1 MGEERHTV
9 LIADDYEADRFLLKE
24 VIRRHTSKLQVV
36 AEVGDG
42 EQVVAYLSG
51 KGRYADRE
59 TYPLPQVLILD
70 IRMPRMTGLEVLEW
84 LKTQDFPRMK
94 IAVLADSSAA
104 THRPRALELGAEHFF
119 SKVMGTDELIR
130 LVKQLQDELE
140 GGEKGGVS

>member
-9 LIADDYEADRFLLKE
+9 LIADDYEADRLLLKE

-51 KGRYADRE
+51 KGQYADRE
-59 TYPLPQVLILD
+59 AYPLPQVLILD
-70 IRMPRMTGLEVLEW
+70 IRMPRMTGFEVLEW
-84 LKTQDFPRMK
+84 LKARDFPRMK
-94 IAVLADSSAA
+94 IAVLADSSTA

-119 SKVMGTDELIR
+119 SKVMGTNELIR